1 MAGEFG
7 HVPIDP
13 NGPLCGCGKN
23 GCWEVFSSSR
33 AALHYYHELKP
44 KAPLVSFQELL
55 NLAEEGDAAAA
66 QALTKQATWIGRGLR
81 ILIAGMSPS
90 TILIAG
96 DLTSAWH
103 RFGPV
108 IEKEAI
114 DLTLAG
120 SAPLI
125 RPTHE
130 GEIARLRGAAA
141 LVFQR
146 GAPRTASAP
155 ATARAAKQA

>member
-1 MAGEFG
+1 M
-7 HVPIDP
+7 
-13 NGPLCGCGKN
+13 
-23 GCWEVFSSSR
+23 
-33 AALHYYHELKP
+33 
-44 KAPLVSFQELL
+44 
-55 NLAEEGDAAAA
+55 
-66 QALTKQATWIGRGLR
+66 QATRIGRGLR
-81 ILIAGMSPS
+81 IIIAAVSPS

-96 DLTSAWH
+96 DLTAAWH

-108 IEKEAI
+108 IEKEAM

-146 GAPRTASAP
+146 AVRRANSISAKTIAATRTA
-155 ATARAAKQA
+155 

>member
-1 MAGEFG
+1 MVLTTTGPNACSAPKFDACTLTSAVISGFTIETDDAMLPGSMIAGE
-7 HVPIDP
+7 
-13 NGPLCGCGKN
+13 
-23 GCWEVFSSSR
+23 
-33 AALHYYHELKP
+33 
-44 KAPLVSFQELL
+44 
-55 NLAEEGDAAAA
+55 
-66 QALTKQATWIGRGLR
+66 LTA
-81 ILIAGMSPS
+81 
-90 TILIAG
+90 
-96 DLTSAWH
+96 AWH

-108 IEKEAI
+108 IEKEAA

-146 GAPRTASAP
+146 GARRATSA
-155 ATARAAKQA
+155 AVTGSVTKST